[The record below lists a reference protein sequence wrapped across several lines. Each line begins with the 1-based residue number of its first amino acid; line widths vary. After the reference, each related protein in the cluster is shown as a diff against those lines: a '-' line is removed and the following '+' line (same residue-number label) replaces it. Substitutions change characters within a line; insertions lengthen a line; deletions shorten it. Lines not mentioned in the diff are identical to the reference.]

1 MMQSLVLTVLSD
13 DRPGVVDEL
22 SAVIAA
28 HKGVWVESRMASLA
42 GKFAGLLRVRAP
54 SAQVEALGAALA
66 ALESRGL
73 HVQLE
78 VADGARQPVAD
89 AHSLR
94 IELVGPDR
102 PGIVHQIAHALAERG
117 ISVDELTT
125 EVSDASMAGGEL
137 FRASAVLQLP
147 AGISSEALEEQLDAL
162 GNELTLD
169 IEVEVLD
176 DD

>member
-22 SAVIAA
+22 SAAIEA
-28 HKGVWVESRMASLA
+28 HNGVWVESRMASLA
-42 GKFAGLLRVRAP
+42 GKFAGLLRVRVPEAR
-54 SAQVEALGAALA
+54 VETLGAALA
-66 ALESRGL
+66 ALDASGL
-73 HVQLE
+73 HVQVE
-78 VADGARQPVAD
+78 VAGQQRPAPAG

-94 IELVGPDR
+94 VELVGPDR
-102 PGIVHQIAHALAERG
+102 PGIVHQLAHALAERG

-147 AGISSEALEEQLDAL
+147 GQISNEALEDQLDAL
-162 GNELTLD
+162 ANELTLD
-169 IEVEVLD
+169 IEVEELGGD
-176 DD
+176 